1 MLRQVNDTLERY
13 QQLLKEE
20 HLTAPQQ
27 AEEAFERVR
36 AEFEKETRKREELL
50 ERTGKALDNA
60 FYFMEAAF
68 GDSQEMVSFV
78 TELNTNYYSVQYLKE
93 NDCDMYYKYNKRL
106 LVDEQREKLLAAMDE
121 AEDRMREQGASDIG

>member
-1 MLRQVNDTLERY
+1 MLRQVNDTLDRY

-20 HLTAPQQ
+20 RLTAADQ
-27 AEEAFERVR
+27 AEAAFERVR
-36 AEFEKETRKREELL
+36 SEFEKETRKREELL
-50 ERTGKALDNA
+50 ERTGRALDNA

-106 LVDEQREKLLAAMDE
+106 LVDEQREKLLERMDE
-121 AEDRMREQGASDIG
+121 AEDMLRE